1 MKMKSKTNV
10 LSKTFLVTAVVFITL
25 LMNSCASSRSQY
37 KANPFYFFQMS
48 DTQFGMF
55 TDNNGFEKETVNF
68 EKAIDAANR
77 LHPAFVIVCGDLVN
91 KTGDDAQIAEYKRI
105 AGKLDHSIALYNVAG
120 NHDVANKPTK
130 ESLEDY
136 RKNFGPNYY
145 SFKQGNLYG
154 IVLNSSLFFDSTGA
168 PEEARKQ
175 DEWLHK
181 TLEEAKNQKFTNIV
195 IFQHIPWFLE
205 NVEEKDQYFNIP
217 TSIRQKY
224 IDLFQSYG
232 VKYIFAGHLHK
243 NAIGHAKDLE
253 MITTGPVGKPLGK
266 DPSGFRIVNVNGSTL
281 THHYYAL
288 DSLPSK
294 IELSK

>member
-1 MKMKSKTNV
+1 MKFKTRQFP
-10 LSKTFLVTAVVFITL
+10 KTFFVAAVVFITI
-25 LMNSCASSRSQY
+25 MMSSCASSQSQQ
-37 KANPFYFFQMS
+37 KTSSFYFFQMS

-55 TDNNGFEKETVNF
+55 NDNNGFEQETINF

-91 KTGDDAQIAEYKRI
+91 KTGDKDQIAEYKRI
-105 AGKLDHSIALYNVAG
+105 AGKLDPSISLYNVAG

-136 RKNFGPNYY
+136 RKNFGPDYY

-154 IVLNSSLFFDSTGA
+154 IVLNSSLFFDSALA

-181 TLEEAKNQKFTNIV
+181 ALDEAKDQKFTNIV
-195 IFQHIPWFLE
+195 VFQHIPWFLE
-205 NVEEKDQYFNIP
+205 NVDEKDQYFNIP
-217 TSIRQKY
+217 TPIRQKY
-224 IDLFQSYG
+224 IHLFQSYG

-243 NAIGHAKDLE
+243 NAIGHAKDIE

-266 DPSGFRIVNVNGSTL
+266 DPSGFRIVNVNGGTL
-281 THHYYAL
+281 THRYYAL

-294 IELSK
+294 TEISK